1 MTKKRNELFKNRGT
15 TRNFLFFKSD
25 TGRIKEHLP
34 ATADT
39 PPETIKTQFPDMLA
53 GQALIDCVVDRLKPT
68 QKFGAM
74 AIRIDSADSSPT
86 EADDQNGKSLPVTVA
101 NLLESFCQTQ
111 NGIWGSLAMDILG
124 CAIPGANESDCLE
137 YAHTFQETVLQ
148 QTDRTVTIGI
158 AAFPSCDY
166 GNHQV
171 LDNAVKALDHA
182 AFFGPNS
189 SVAFDAI
196 SLNISGD
203 KLYEGGDI
211 DGAICEFERAL
222 LLDPANVNVYNSLG
236 VCHGLKG
243 QHEAAVQALEKAIR
257 LDSGE
262 ILAIYNL
269 GLVNMLAENCEEAL
283 QYFLKA
289 ESINGDIFEVVF
301 QTGKLYLEL
310 GQADKSKDFLERAA
324 KLNPEAG
331 TVYRYLAECYANS
344 GMPDAAISAYR
355 KAIKY
360 NPNDA
365 ASISALGSLFNDTGE
380 NSEIALMFCRESVE
394 LSPDNGLFR
403 YRLGLIYYRLDRY
416 KDALQEFKKAK
427 FLGYDAPEYI
437 EKVQSRLT
445 AEAS

>member
-15 TRNFLFFKSD
+15 THNFLFCKSD

-34 ATADT
+34 ATADK
-39 PPETIKTQFPDMLA
+39 PPETIKTQFPDLLSGGA
-53 GQALIDCVVDRLKPT
+53 FTDNVVDQMKSVG
-68 QKFGAM
+68 QFGAM
-74 AIRIDSADSSPT
+74 AIKVDGT
-86 EADDQNGKSLPVTVA
+86 ESNQSEENEDKEKSLPLAVA
-101 NLLESFCQTQ
+101 GMLESFCQSRD
-111 NGIWGSLAMDILG
+111 GIWGSLELDILG
-124 CAIPGANESDCLE
+124 CAISGANEHDCLE
-137 YAHTFQETVLQ
+137 YAQAFQEAVLQ
-148 QTDRTVTIGI
+148 QTDRTVSIGI
-158 AAFPSCDY
+158 AAFPTCDY
-166 GNHQV
+166 EKHQI
-171 LDNAVKALDHA
+171 LQNAVKALDHA

-189 SVAFDAI
+189 RVAFDAI

-203 KLYEGGDI
+203 KLYEGGDV
-211 DGAICEFERAL
+211 DGAINEFERAL
-222 LLDPANVNVYNSLG
+222 LLDSANVNVYNSLG

-243 QHEAAVQALEKAIR
+243 HHDEAVQALEKAIR

-262 ILAIYNL
+262 VLAIYNL
-269 GLVNMLAENCEEAL
+269 GLVNMLAENYEEAL

-310 GQADKSKDFLERAA
+310 GRADKSREFLERAA
-324 KLNPEAG
+324 KLNPEAS
-331 TVYRYLAECYANS
+331 TVYRYLGECFECS
-344 GMPDAAISAYR
+344 ERPDDAISAYR

-380 NSEIALMFCRESVE
+380 NSEIALMFCSESVK

-416 KDALQEFKKAK
+416 KEALQEFKKAK

-437 EKVQSRLT
+437 EKIQSRLT